1 MFQVVDGCFAWR
13 YTLSMKLEDL
23 DVFKEFEIWNF
34 DDSPAYFIAWNKET
48 FREER
53 LYLDN
58 SANL

>member
-1 MFQVVDGCFAWR
+1 
-13 YTLSMKLEDL
+13 MKLEDL
-23 DVFKEFEIWNF
+23 DGFKDFEIWNF

-53 LYLDN
+53 LYLDK